1 MPVSHYFTSQGLR
14 LHYVDWGNAGAPC
27 LLLIHGM
34 RDHARSWDWVA
45 RALRDGWHIIAPD
58 LRGHG
63 DSQWSPDGAYLGPFH
78 VLDIADLV
86 DTLGCENLSII
97 GHSYG
102 GNVAA
107 RYSAIFPE
115 RVRKLVLVDGLGP
128 SPTVMAKWNANGQ
141 VSRTR
146 EWMEKRRE
154 TASRKTRRFNTVAEA
169 VARMAAANRHLSGDR
184 ARHLATHG
192 VRQHA
197 DGYGWK
203 YDPEVFNFLPEDFA
217 IESSEFWRE
226 IAAPTLLCW
235 GNESWTNNPRTDG
248 RTAFFRDQRTVVFDE
263 AGHWLHHDQFD
274 AFLTVLSEFL

>member
-1 MPVSHYFTSQGLR
+1 MPDSHYFTSQGLR

-45 RALRDGWHIIAPD
+45 RALRDKWHVIAPD

-78 VLDIADLV
+78 VFDIADLV

-154 TASRKTRRFNTVAEA
+154 TASRGPRRFNTVEEA
-169 VARMAAANRHLSGDR
+169 VARMAAANRHLSDDR

-192 VRQHA
+192 VRQYA

-217 IESSEFWRE
+217 IESSVFWRE

-274 AFLTVLSEFL
+274 AFLTALREFL

>member
-1 MPVSHYFTSQGLR
+1 MPDSHYFTSQGLR

-45 RALRDGWHIIAPD
+45 RALRDKWRIIAPD

-78 VLDIADLV
+78 VFDIADLV

-154 TASRKTRRFNTVAEA
+154 TASRGPRRFNTVEEA
-169 VARMAAANRHLSGDR
+169 VARMAAANRHLSEDR

-192 VRQHA
+192 VRQYA

-217 IESSEFWRE
+217 IESSVFWRE

-248 RTAFFRDQRTVVFDE
+248 RTAFFREQRTVVFDE

-274 AFLTVLSEFL
+274 AFLTALSEFL